1 MAEPHSLCAASAVR
15 KGGTAVTVGKQGEGS
30 LFKQADI
37 KQLLISNKQKEN
49 KKKIML
55 GIHLLFSSGV
65 EIVATGL
72 ACLEKPI
79 GKKGRDKCYT
89 GNDEELSCL
98 M

>member
-1 MAEPHSLCAASAVR
+1 
-15 KGGTAVTVGKQGEGS
+15 
-30 LFKQADI
+30 
-37 KQLLISNKQKEN
+37 
-49 KKKIML
+49 ML